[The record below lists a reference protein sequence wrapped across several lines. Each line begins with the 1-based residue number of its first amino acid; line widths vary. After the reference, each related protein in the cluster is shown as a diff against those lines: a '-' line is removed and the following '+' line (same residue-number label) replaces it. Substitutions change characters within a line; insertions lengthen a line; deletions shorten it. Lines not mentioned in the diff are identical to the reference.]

1 MSIPY
6 PTSGIKIPAA
16 AIAQIWTHTAAL
28 PFLQRTLVGQ
38 QCQPCHCA
46 PFPSLPLRAG
56 GAGGAGEPGCGAA
69 PRPLRAALPPC
80 LGGCSLGPGW
90 WSPGPGGCL
99 AGDADP
105 SGSEPQQPAEEP
117 LSLSVSLPRLRRSRG
132 AQCGLGAAGAPG
144 SNNGPLSSC
153 GRFPLCSQPLSA
165 QEMPALTDR
174 YEIKSTAAETQSP
187 LC

>member
-1 MSIPY
+1 MSPHRSAED
-6 PTSGIKIPAA
+6 PDGAAMPPLPFCVFLQFVASGWRGWEPLALRA
-16 AIAQIWTHTAAL
+16 RLWSGAAL
-28 PFLQRTLVGQ
+28 
-38 QCQPCHCA
+38 A
-46 PFPSLPLRAG
+46 ASRAVP
-56 GAGGAGEPGCGAA
+56 A
-69 PRPLRAALPPC
+69 

-90 WSPGPGGCL
+90 RSPVPGGCL
-99 AGDADP
+99 CGDDDP

-117 LSLSVSLPRLRRSRG
+117 LSLRLSPRFRRSRG